1 MPGATLSKRL
11 PRVVVL
17 VGLPGSGKS
26 SWAARKGLP
35 TLSSDAMRATLADD
49 ATNQT
54 IHKQVFQAL
63 RYLLRQRIA
72 LGRPVTCVDAT
83 HLTPREAS
91 VFPAARLPR
100 GSGLLQD
107 PIGGLSRTQ

>member
-17 VGLPGSGKS
+17 VGLQGSGNQ
-26 SWAARKGLP
+26 SWAARRGPP

-54 IHKQVFQAL
+54 IHKQVFRRSGICCGSASL
-63 RYLLRQRIA
+63 WD
-72 LGRPVTCVDAT
+72 GPSPVSMP
-83 HLTPREAS
+83 LT
-91 VFPAARLPR
+91 
-100 GSGLLQD
+100 
-107 PIGGLSRTQ
+107 